1 MKKKEEIVKTEADR
15 ATEESIV
22 QTAGKILDS
31 ALCLIDKRISFA
43 TKSEDVLDD
52 LIEYIDTLDKE
63 DMSKT
68 EKNYLIRKINDLK
81 ISKISEITSVISMC
95 RDKLG
100 CEENDDSDNEIVF
113 MIDYGDGEDEICIK
127 EGLNEN

>member
-1 MKKKEEIVKTEADR
+1 MKKKEEVIKTEPDK

-43 TKSEDVLDD
+43 SKSEDVLNE
-52 LIEYIDTLDKE
+52 LIDYIDTLDKE

-81 ISKISEITSVISMC
+81 IDGLQNFLCVFVI
-95 RDKLG
+95 
-100 CEENDDSDNEIVF
+100 
-113 MIDYGDGEDEICIK
+113 
-127 EGLNEN
+127 